1 MRVTAGFGG
10 QLEVAKANGT
20 RVEALAE
27 DFRSAMEREHRS
39 VEYRSNAGH
48 ATVGVLLSLLS
59 VVAVGVFGR
68 LPSEALGLLIPA
80 LVIATA
86 VTAIAV
92 DLGTG
97 ARTGAGRKV
106 LLFILVWVSGLI
118 LANFDILTAHDP
130 LAGAMPPLSLA
141 ALASLLIVNVL
152 FLFLLGARTPLGRR
166 RMDEIEGLRTYL
178 KAAEEDR
185 MNMAGAPEMPPQQYE
200 TLLPYA
206 VALDAERPWSESFQT
221 WLTAATAVGATS
233 ASDYDGPSW
242 YGGDRDFSIDDI
254 GSTMSS
260 LSSVLSESLIASLP
274 TPDHASSGFSGG
286 GDASGGFSGG
296 GGGGGW

>member
-1 MRVTAGFGG
+1 LGSI
-10 QLEVAKANGT
+10 
-20 RVEALAE
+20 
-27 DFRSAMEREHRS
+27 SAS
-39 VEYRSNAGH
+39 
-48 ATVGVLLSLLS
+48 
-59 VVAVGVFGR
+59 
-68 LPSEALGLLIPA
+68 
-80 LVIATA
+80 
-86 VTAIAV
+86 
-92 DLGTG
+92 
-97 ARTGAGRKV
+97 TGAGGK
-106 LLFILVWVSGLI
+106 LLLVILVGVSGLI
-118 LANFDILTAHDP
+118 LTHSDILAAHGP

-178 KAAEEDR
+178 KVAEEDR

-200 TLLPYA
+200 TLRPYA

-274 TPDHASSGFSGG
+274 TPDHASSGFSGN

>member
-1 MRVTAGFGG
+1 MGSI
-10 QLEVAKANGT
+10 
-20 RVEALAE
+20 
-27 DFRSAMEREHRS
+27 SAS
-39 VEYRSNAGH
+39 
-48 ATVGVLLSLLS
+48 
-59 VVAVGVFGR
+59 
-68 LPSEALGLLIPA
+68 
-80 LVIATA
+80 
-86 VTAIAV
+86 
-92 DLGTG
+92 
-97 ARTGAGRKV
+97 TGAGGK
-106 LLFILVWVSGLI
+106 LLLVILVGVSGLI
-118 LANFDILTAHDP
+118 LTHSDILTAHGP
-130 LAGAMPPLSLA
+130 LAEAMPPLSLA

-254 GSTMSS
+254 GSTMSN
-260 LSSVLSESLIASLP
+260 LSRDLSESMTASLP
-274 TPDHASSGFSGG
+274 TPDHASSGLSGG
-286 GDASGGFSGG
+286 GDASRSFSGG
-296 GGGGGW
+296 GGGGGWQVGPGRRISRACMFGTIGLRPDSQVASRSRETGRGSKGDEEVSQVETRPPDRWMSGSRI